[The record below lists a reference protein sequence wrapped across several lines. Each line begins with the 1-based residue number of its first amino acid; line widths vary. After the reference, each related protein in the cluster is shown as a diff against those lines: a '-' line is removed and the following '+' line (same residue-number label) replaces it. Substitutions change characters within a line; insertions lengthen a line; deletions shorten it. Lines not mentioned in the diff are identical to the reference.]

1 MKYPLILGCTVA
13 LVFSANTAM
22 AKTSTEIEQI
32 ARAASVSIQLQN
44 QDVDTITSGVLIHRQ
59 GNVYTIA
66 TTKHAVCADAGSTC
80 TAVPPNNIY
89 SIGMI
94 DGQKHQIS
102 GKDVKLLDG
111 GLDLVIIQ
119 FRSSRQYTVAKVAAL
134 GSLKIDDVVYTSG
147 IAVKSDST
155 TDTNSFTF
163 NRGEVLAAVNQR
175 LKSDKGGYTIIY
187 NASTA
192 PGMAGG
198 GVYNTAGQLVAIH
211 GIGDRYQSGTEPDD
225 QSKVGKKIGYNRGIS
240 VSWLAQNLDKMGIKV
255 RPTAEVQ
262 KLMSVK
268 GITADEHFMTGLNK
282 WIDPGSDVPGGK
294 AQAIQEFSNAIQL
307 NPKYTVAYFLRAYTY
322 SQIQEFNKSLADYNQ
337 AIKLNPNYIGAY
349 LNRGELKNNKLKDQA
364 GAIQDFRQAAKIARQ
379 QGKPGYIKYALN
391 RLQELGATE

>member
-1 MKYPLILGCTVA
+1 MKYPLLLGCTAA
-13 LVFSANTAM
+13 LVFSAHAAM
-22 AKTSTEIEQI
+22 AKTSTEIAQI

-44 QDVDTITSGVLIHRQ
+44 QNFDAITSGVLIHRQ

-66 TTKHAVCADAGSTC
+66 TTKHAVCGDAGSTC

-89 SIGMI
+89 SVGMI
-94 DGQKHQIS
+94 DGRKHQVS
-102 GKDVKLLDG
+102 GKDVKLIDSN
-111 GLDLVIIQ
+111 LDLVIIQ

-134 GSLKIDDVVYTSG
+134 GSLKVDDIVYTSG
-147 IAVKSDST
+147 FAVQSDSPASS
-155 TDTNSFTF
+155 NSFTF
-163 NRGEVLAAVNQR
+163 NRGEVLASVNQR
-175 LKSDKGGYTIIY
+175 VKSDKGGYSIIY
-187 NASTA
+187 NASTS

-198 GVYNTAGQLVAIH
+198 GVYNADGQLVAIH

-240 VSWLAQNLDKMGIKV
+240 VGWLAQGLDKLGIKV
-255 RPTAEVQ
+255 RPSDEIQ
-262 KLMSVK
+262 SFISFK
-268 GITADEHFMTGLNK
+268 GIAADEYFMRGLNK
-282 WIDPGSDVPGGK
+282 WIDPGADVLGGK
-294 AQAIQEFSNAIQL
+294 AQAIQDFSNAIQL

-349 LNRGELKNNKLKDQA
+349 LNRGELKNNKLKDPA

-379 QGKPGYIKYALN
+379 QSKAGYYKYALD
-391 RLQELGATE
+391 RLKELGVAE